1 MEYLIL
7 ISVTE
12 RKASMAKIDLDNME
26 SVQFDVLRE
35 IGNIGAGN
43 ATTALS
49 KLLDARI
56 DMRVPKV
63 NLAGFS
69 EITGII
75 GDEEEVMV
83 GILLSLEGDVNGMMM
98 FLLDTASA
106 GRLVATLLKQEEN
119 IDKDIYDFSEM
130 ELSALNEIGNI
141 ITGAY
146 LSALSD
152 LTKLTIVS
160 SVPTLQVDMAGAI
173 LSIPAIEFSKIG
185 DKVLLIETQFD
196 EESHINGYFLLV
208 PELES
213 YDVILNSLGL

>member
-1 MEYLIL
+1 
-7 ISVTE
+7 
-12 RKASMAKIDLDNME
+12 MAKIDLDNME
-26 SVQFDVLRE
+26 TVQFDVLKE

-43 ATTALS
+43 ATTALA
-49 KLLDARI
+49 KLLDAKI

-63 NLAGFS
+63 NLLGFS
-69 EITGII
+69 EITSTI
-75 GDEEEVMV
+75 GNEEDVMV

-106 GRLVATLLKQEEN
+106 QKLVNTVMKREN
-119 IDKDIYDFSEM
+119 DDTKEIYDFDEI

-160 SVPTLQVDMAGAI
+160 SVPSLQVDMTGAI

-185 DKVLLIETQFD
+185 DKVLFIETQFD
-196 EESHINGYFLLV
+196 DESQINGYFILV
-208 PELES
+208 PELDS
-213 YDVILNSLGL
+213 YDVILSSLGL

>member
-1 MEYLIL
+1 
-7 ISVTE
+7 
-12 RKASMAKIDLDNME
+12 MAKIDLDNMQ
-26 SVQFDVLRE
+26 SVQFDVLKE

-49 KLLDARI
+49 KLLDTRI

-75 GDEEEVMV
+75 GDEEQVMV

-98 FLLDTASA
+98 FLLDTKSA
-106 GRLVATLLKQEEN
+106 GRLVNSILKREN
-119 IDKDIYDFSEM
+119 EPEKDIYDFDEL

-160 SVPTLQVDMAGAI
+160 SVPSLQVDMAGAI

-196 EESHINGYFLLV
+196 EESNINGYFLLV

-213 YDVILNSLGL
+213 YDVILSSLGL

>member
-1 MEYLIL
+1 
-7 ISVTE
+7 
-12 RKASMAKIDLDNME
+12 MAKIDLENME
-26 SVQFDVLRE
+26 SVQFDVLKE

-75 GDEEEVMV
+75 GDEEQVMV

-98 FLLDTASA
+98 FLLDTNSA
-106 GRLVATLLKQEEN
+106 GRLVNAVLKRDEAIE
-119 IDKDIYDFSEM
+119 KDIYDFDEL

-196 EESHINGYFLLV
+196 EESNINGYFLLV

-213 YDVILNSLGL
+213 YDVILSSLGL

>member
-1 MEYLIL
+1 
-7 ISVTE
+7 
-12 RKASMAKIDLDNME
+12 MAKIDLDNMQ

-49 KLLDARI
+49 KLLDTRI

-75 GDEEEVMV
+75 GDEEQVMV

-98 FLLDTASA
+98 FLLDTKSA
-106 GRLVATLLKQEEN
+106 GKLVKSILKKEN
-119 IDKDIYDFSEM
+119 EPDKDIYDFDEL

-160 SVPTLQVDMAGAI
+160 SVPSLQVDMAGAI

-196 EESHINGYFLLV
+196 EESNINGYFLLV

-213 YDVILNSLGL
+213 YDVILSSLGL

>member
-1 MEYLIL
+1 MSKINMD
-7 ISVTE
+7 
-12 RKASMAKIDLDNME
+12 SMDSMHY
-26 SVQFDVLRE
+26 DVLKE
-35 IGNIGAGN
+35 LGNIGAGN

-49 KLLDARI
+49 KLLDTRI

-75 GDEEEVMV
+75 GDEEQVMV

-98 FLLDTASA
+98 FLLDTKSA
-106 GRLVATLLKQEEN
+106 GKLVKSVLKKEN
-119 IDKDIYDFSEM
+119 ELDKDIYDFNEL

-160 SVPTLQVDMAGAI
+160 SVPSLQIDMAGAI

-196 EESHINGYFLLV
+196 EESNINGYFLLV

-213 YDVILNSLGL
+213 YDVILSSLGL

>member
-1 MEYLIL
+1 
-7 ISVTE
+7 
-12 RKASMAKIDLDNME
+12 MARIDLDNME
-26 SVQFDVLRE
+26 TSQFDVLRE

-43 ATTALS
+43 ATTALA

-56 DMRVPKV
+56 DMKVPKV

-75 GDEEEVMV
+75 GDEENVMV
-83 GILLSLEGDVNGMMM
+83 GILLSLEGDINGMMM

-106 GRLVATLLKQEEN
+106 GQLVDTILKKKSTGE
-119 IDKDIYDFSEM
+119 KDIFSLDEM
-130 ELSALNEIGNI
+130 EMSALNEIGNI

-160 SVPTLQVDMAGAI
+160 SVPTLQIDMAGAI

-213 YDVILNSLGL
+213 YDVILSSLGL

>member
-1 MEYLIL
+1 
-7 ISVTE
+7 
-12 RKASMAKIDLDNME
+12 
-26 SVQFDVLRE
+26 
-35 IGNIGAGN
+35 
-43 ATTALS
+43 
-49 KLLDARI
+49 
-56 DMRVPKV
+56 
-63 NLAGFS
+63 
-69 EITGII
+69 
-75 GDEEEVMV
+75 MV

-98 FLLDTASA
+98 FLLDTKSA
-106 GRLVATLLKQEEN
+106 GRLVNSILKKEN
-119 IDKDIYDFSEM
+119 EPDKDIYDFDEL

-160 SVPTLQVDMAGAI
+160 SVPSLQVDMAGAI

-196 EESHINGYFLLV
+196 EESNINGYFLLV

-213 YDVILNSLGL
+213 YDVILSSLGL

>member
-1 MEYLIL
+1 
-7 ISVTE
+7 
-12 RKASMAKIDLDNME
+12 MAKIDLDNMQ
-26 SVQFDVLRE
+26 SVQFDVLKE

-49 KLLDARI
+49 KLLDTRI

-75 GDEEEVMV
+75 GDEEQVMV

-98 FLLDTASA
+98 FLLDTKSA
-106 GRLVATLLKQEEN
+106 GRLVNSILKKEN
-119 IDKDIYDFSEM
+119 EPDKDIYDFDEL

-160 SVPTLQVDMAGAI
+160 SVPSLQVDMAGAI

-196 EESHINGYFLLV
+196 EESNINGYFLLV

-213 YDVILNSLGL
+213 YDVILSSLGL

>member
-1 MEYLIL
+1 
-7 ISVTE
+7 
-12 RKASMAKIDLDNME
+12 MAKIDLDNMQ

-49 KLLDARI
+49 KLLDTRI

-75 GDEEEVMV
+75 GDEEQVMV

-98 FLLDTASA
+98 FLLDTKSA
-106 GRLVATLLKQEEN
+106 GKLVKSVLKKEN
-119 IDKDIYDFSEM
+119 EPDKDIYDFDEL

-160 SVPTLQVDMAGAI
+160 SVPSLQVDMAGAI

-196 EESHINGYFLLV
+196 EESNINGYFLLV

-213 YDVILNSLGL
+213 YDVILSSLGL

>member
-1 MEYLIL
+1 
-7 ISVTE
+7 
-12 RKASMAKIDLDNME
+12 MAKIDLDNME